1 MQSRRIAPRVPYDEA
16 VCLARTD
23 GRGRLYTRGLDLS
36 CSGVSVV
43 CSESVPVGTEVR
55 ATLLLPGGPR
65 TVAGRVVRVTALRR
79 GVGLAVTFDKL
90 KPGTEA
96 AIARV
101 VEAASAG
108 VQPAKLR
115 VDGIERPLRCEG
127 RIDDGTVRLTASLPF
142 LRLEGGVDVVL
153 GEAGE
158 VTAAGVIR
166 KIGLDPA
173 TRDGVPRLAVEVALA
188 RDGRAPQA
196 ATPEPLFDGGLTPP
210 PTKLPPPC
218 GHPLPSVVV
227 SRTFERD
234 VVRAEERPPRRRVH
248 GTAEIPRRAVFSDWT
263 WEPPP
268 ALVAAP
274 MAIRDTSRVETELAH
289 GSAAARFLGFAVLAT
304 ISAFGVAALLARMI

>member
-1 MQSRRIAPRVPYDEA
+1 MPSRRIAPRVPYDEA
-16 VCLARTD
+16 ICLARAD
-23 GRGRLYTRGLDLS
+23 GRGRLYTRGIDIS
-36 CSGVSVV
+36 CSGVSMV
-43 CSESVPVGTEVR
+43 CNESVPVGTEVR
-55 ATLLLPGGPR
+55 CTLLLPGGPR
-65 TVAGRVVRVTALRR
+65 TVAGKVVRVTALRR
-79 GVGLAVTFDKL
+79 GVGLAVWFDTL

-101 VEAASAG
+101 VEAATAA

-127 RIDDGTVRLTASLPF
+127 RIDEDTVRLTASLPF
-142 LRLEGGVDVVL
+142 LRLDGGVDVVL

-166 KIGLDPA
+166 KIALDPA
-173 TRDGVPRLAVEVALA
+173 TRDGIPRLAVEVALA
-188 RDGRAPQA
+188 RGGRPLQP
-196 ATPEPLFDGGLTPP
+196 ATPEPLYDGGLTPP

-234 VVRAEERPPRRRVH
+234 VLRAEERPPRRRVH
-248 GTAEIPRRAVFSDWT
+248 GTAEIPRRAAFSEWS

-268 ALVAAP
+268 ALVSSP
-274 MAIRDTSRVETELAH
+274 VPIHDTARVHIEIAH
-289 GSAAARFLGFAVLAT
+289 GSAAARFLAFAVLAT
-304 ISAFGVAALLARMI
+304 ISAFAVAALLARMI

>member
-55 ATLLLPGGPR
+55 CTLLLPGGPR
-65 TVAGRVVRVTALRR
+65 TVSGRVVRVTALRR
-79 GVGLAVTFDKL
+79 GVGLAVTFEKL

-96 AIARV
+96 AIAHV

-108 VQPAKLR
+108 VQPVRLR

-127 RIDDGTVRLTASLPF
+127 RIDDGTVRLTATLPF
-142 LRLEGGVDVVL
+142 LKLDGGVDVVL

-158 VTAAGVIR
+158 VTAAGVIK

-173 TRDGVPRLAVEVALA
+173 TRDGIPRLAVEVALA
-188 RDGRAPQA
+188 RGERPQP
-196 ATPEPLFDGGLTPP
+196 ATPELLLDAGFTPP

-227 SRTFERD
+227 SRTYERD
-234 VVRAEERPPRRRVH
+234 LHRAEERPPRRRVH
-248 GTAEIPRRAVFSDWT
+248 GTAEIPRRAVLPEWS

-274 MAIRDTSRVETELAH
+274 MPMRDTARVENEIEH
-289 GSAAARFLGFAVLAT
+289 GSAAARFVGFAVLAT
-304 ISAFGVAALLARMI
+304 ISAFGVAALLARMM